1 VAKRTGKGCREG
13 REGVAGGWQRVSGG
27 RRVAALAL
35 VPLTHAEQAAAQQIW
50 QHSTANDAHTQALAA
65 IMLACRTAMRSRQR
79 CVCRKLF
86 VQESQAHMQSETSNT
101 SKQAGGRLLTM
112 RRPATLS
119 AAAAALSAASGFI
132 AGKSS
137 TCRQRGP
144 RYGEWHLASGAEG
157 HCDNRFRSL

>member
-1 VAKRTGKGCREG
+1 MRRKGLGKVAGKGKGRQGGGSGSVVG
-13 REGVAGGWQRVSGG
+13 REWRAWPCAR
-27 RRVAALAL
+27 
-35 VPLTHAEQAAAQQIW
+35 LTHAEQAAQQIR
-50 QHSTANDAHTQALAA
+50 QHSTANNAHTQALAA

-101 SKQAGGRLLTM
+101 SKQAGGQLLTM

-144 RYGEWHLASGAEG
+144 RYGEWHFGGAEG
-157 HCDNRFRSL
+157 HCDSLFRSL